1 MTEEQLVV
9 CAAVLVTGLLCA
21 AVAGPLLQ
29 WLPEPAEPD
38 GKLAYRDLVTPH
50 FLLGCSLCAAVA
62 AAVSWTTLPAVVQPL
77 WTVLAVGGVLLA
89 GVDAVT
95 TWLPL
100 PLTHIAWASM
110 VVATGVGAS
119 LAGSWPMLL
128 RAAAGAAFAGGVYL
142 VIWLGWRVA
151 GRGAFGF
158 GDVRFAPLLGAAAGA
173 ASWELLLWGLL
184 AGSLL
189 GAGLGIVRLLAHRRG
204 GFPYAPTM
212 LAGNYLAA
220 LLLAATR

>member
-9 CAAVLVTGLLCA
+9 SVAVLVTSLLCA
-21 AVAGPLLQ
+21 ALAVPLLH
-29 WLPEPAEPD
+29 WLPEPVEAD
-38 GKLAYRDLVTPH
+38 GKVAYRDLATPH
-50 FLLGCSLCAAVA
+50 FVLGCSLCAAVA
-62 AAVSWTTLPAVVQPL
+62 AAVAWTTLPAAVQPL

-100 PLTHIAWASM
+100 PLTHLVWASM
-110 VVATGVGAS
+110 TAATLVGAS

-128 RAAAGAAFAGGVYL
+128 RAGLGAAFAGGLYL
-142 VIWLGWRVA
+142 AVWLVWRMA
-151 GRGAFGF
+151 GHGAFGF
-158 GDVRFAPLLGAAAGA
+158 GDVRFAPLLGAAAAA
-173 ASWELLLWGLL
+173 ASWELLLSALI

-189 GAGLGIVRLLAHRRG
+189 GAGVGVVRLLARRGG

-220 LLLAATR
+220 LLLAVRG